1 MTLRPIFSVSNIRVF
16 GCLRNLMLLCVQ
28 FGIVLGLSGQSN
40 FLNVSNQ
47 LNIVS
52 DQTGGYLGAGMS
64 VADFN
69 GDGIDDL
76 SLAHHE
82 GQLKF
87 YLGNGVGFSDYL
99 LNLSDYP
106 YEAKSIIWV
115 DIDNDGDQDL
125 FITYRLEPNRMYLNQ
140 GDLFMEDVSNSC
152 GILMADRRSYGAS
165 FGDYDNDGFVD
176 LFVANYVSGSD
187 EPFNE
192 LYHNLGNGQFEEV
205 TFELGMG
212 QPLPQNF
219 QGHWVDFNQDGLLDL
234 HLIRDRLCF
243 ENYYYEQ
250 QLDGTFENTAHAR
263 GLDLSVNA
271 MCTSAAD
278 FDRDNDQDLYIAAGM
293 FEGNFLMVNEGGS
306 FEPYEADTGDSVE
319 VHLTSWAS
327 TWFDADNDG
336 WEDLHVCTGFSVY
349 TNYPTILSQ
358 YPDVPDQF
366 FWNQEGAFEEDDSG
380 LFDANVLSFSS
391 ASSDY
396 NLDGFPDLFSN
407 AVGDFVHVLKALPN
421 MNRWLKVHLEGTVS
435 NRDGIGAR
443 IRVFRN
449 GLLGSKMTY
458 CGENFLS
465 QSSRW
470 EHFGIGLSTVVDS
483 LVIDWPSGITD
494 RYYDLDPNQSIMAL
508 EGETVGVSPP
518 CTGEVCPGCTYA
530 LACNFDSNASL
541 DDGTCDFSCWTDAV
555 ACGGG
560 TFWDEGLQQCVLEP
574 SDCATD
580 LNQDGMTSVL
590 DLLVF
595 LIAFD
600 NQCPE

>member
-1 MTLRPIFSVSNIRVF
+1 MRPIIRFRQANFSGFIRGLVLLGAMFGAVF
-16 GCLRNLMLLCVQ
+16 G
-28 FGIVLGLSGQSN
+28 FLGQTN
-40 FLNVSNQ
+40 FSDVSNQ
-47 LNIVS
+47 LSIPS
-52 DQTGGYLGAGMS
+52 DQTGGFLGAGMS
-64 VADFN
+64 LADFN

-87 YLGNGVGFSDYL
+87 YLGNGEGFATYL
-99 LNLSDYP
+99 LNLSTYP
-106 YEAKSIIWV
+106 YEAKSITWV

-140 GDLFMEDVSNSC
+140 GDLFMQDISETC
-152 GILMADRRSYGAS
+152 GILMEDRRSYGAS
-165 FGDYDNDGFVD
+165 FGDYDNDGLVD

-187 EPFNE
+187 TPFNE
-192 LYHNLGNGQFEEV
+192 LYHNVGNGQFEEV

-212 QPLPQNF
+212 QALQQSF

-243 ENYYYEQ
+243 DNYYYEQ
-250 QLDGTFENTAHAR
+250 QPDGTFLNTAHDR
-263 GLDLSVNA
+263 GLDLMVNA

-293 FEGNFLMVNEGGS
+293 FEGNSLLVNDGGD
-306 FEPYEADTGDSVE
+306 FEPYEAITGDSVE

-349 TNYPTILSQ
+349 TNYPGIFNQ

-366 FWNQEGAFEEDDSG
+366 FWNQEGSFEEDDSEV
-380 LFDANVLSFSS
+380 FDANVLSFSS

-407 AVGDFVHVLKALPN
+407 VVGEFVQVLKSEPN
-421 MNRWLKVHLEGTVS
+421 ANRWLKVHLEGTQS

-443 IRVFRN
+443 IRVYRD
-449 GLLGSKMTY
+449 GLLGSRMTH

-470 EHFGIGLSTVVDS
+470 EHFGLGLSTAVDS
-483 LVIDWPSGITD
+483 LVIDWPSGISD
-494 RYYDLDPNQSIMAL
+494 RYYDLGPNQSIMAV
-508 EGETVGVSPP
+508 EGETAGDTPP
-518 CTGEVCPGCTYA
+518 CSGPVCFGCTYQI
-530 LACNFDSNASL
+530 ACNFDSNANE
-541 DDGTCDFSCWTDAV
+541 DDGSCDFACWTDAE
-555 ACGGG
+555 ACGEG
-560 TFWDEGLQQCVLEP
+560 TFWDESSQTCALIP
-574 SDCATD
+574 SDCPTD
-580 LNQDGMTSVL
+580 LNDDGVTSVL
-590 DLLVF
+590 DLLLF

-600 NQCPE
+600 SQCPE